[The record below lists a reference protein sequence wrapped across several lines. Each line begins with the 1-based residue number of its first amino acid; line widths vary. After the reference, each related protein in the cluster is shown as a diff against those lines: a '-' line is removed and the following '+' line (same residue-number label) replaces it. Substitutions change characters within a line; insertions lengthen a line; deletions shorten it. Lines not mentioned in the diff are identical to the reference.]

1 MSHSK
6 SSPSTLQRVANHRYL
21 YRRGSHFYFR
31 RAVPKDVR
39 QAFGGKPDE
48 TIALKT
54 DSLSQARHVL
64 ARHLRDFDRKLAEAR
79 ALPDPTAPGLPK
91 SRILRVPETEEVDAV
106 VRAWLKTQEAETVT
120 RVMALTPGQLDASA
134 DELGH
139 FEQAVR
145 AAARAGNGA
154 NLPLSWLADHL
165 AEAHGWECHAGSR
178 ARGYLE
184 VRLARAQL
192 EWARVARSEYA
203 FDPRPQPDAYFAPDH
218 ARADAEVFAKVVHHQ
233 PLPIFDLLGDYAN
246 EAMPSPATL
255 KAWRTCLQSL
265 IDHLGH
271 DDAARVSR
279 ADVVAWKDALLKP
292 QGGEKP
298 RSQQTVSK
306 KYLAAAK
313 TVFGWAERNMRIPE
327 NPVSRVVVSI
337 PKKERLREEKG
348 ITDAEAEV
356 ILAAALAAEPDARS
370 PIRGF
375 ARRWVPWICAYT
387 GARVGEITQ
396 LRAEDIFRHS
406 TGVQCIRI
414 TPEAGAQKGKQARIV
429 PLHPHL
435 LEQGLLDVVKG
446 KTGPLFYDPSKHR
459 GGTEGN
465 PQHKKV
471 GERLGGW
478 VRDLG
483 VDDEELQPNH
493 GWRHRF
499 KQQARAIYMDIETR
513 DAIQGHAATTEGQ
526 KYGSVPVQVMY
537 EQIARL
543 PRYFAT

>member
-6 SSPSTLQRVANHRYL
+6 PSPSTLQRVADHRYL
-21 YRRGSHFYFR
+21 YRRGSFYYFR

-39 QAFGGKPDE
+39 HAFGGRPDE

-54 DSLSQARHVL
+54 DSLSQARHAL

-79 ALPDPTAPGLPK
+79 ALPDPTLPGLSK
-91 SRILRVPETEEVDAV
+91 SRILRVPENEEVDAV
-106 VRAWLKTQEAETVT
+106 VRAWLKTQEAQTVT
-120 RVMALTPGQLDASA
+120 RVMALSPAQLDARA
-134 DELGH
+134 EELGH
-139 FEQAVR
+139 FEQMVR
-145 AAARAGNGA
+145 RAARAGNNA
-154 NLPLSWLADHL
+154 NLPLAWLADHL
-165 AEAHGWECHAGSR
+165 SEVHGWDCPNGSPS
-178 ARGYLE
+178 RGYLE

-203 FDPRPQPDAYFAPDH
+203 LDPRPQPDAYFGPDH
-218 ARADAEVFAKVVHHQ
+218 ARADAEVLAKVGRHNRI
-233 PLPIFDLLGDYAN
+233 PILDLLEDYAN
-246 EAMPSPATL
+246 EAMPSPATM

-279 ADVVAWKDALLKP
+279 ADLVAWKDALLKP
-292 QGGEKP
+292 QPGGKA

-313 TVFGWAERNMRIPE
+313 TVFGWAERNMRISE
-327 NPVSRVVVSI
+327 NPVSKVVVSV
-337 PKKERLREEKG
+337 PQRERLREEKG
-348 ITDAEAEV
+348 ITDAEAQV
-356 ILAAALAAEPDARS
+356 ILRAALAAEPDARS

-396 LRAEDIFRHS
+396 LRAEDVFMHS
-406 TGVQCIRI
+406 SGVRCIRI
-414 TPEAGAQKGKQARIV
+414 TPEAGSQKTKQARVV

-435 LEQGLLDVVKG
+435 LEQGLLAALKG
-446 KTGPLFYDPSKHR
+446 KTGPLFYDASKHR

-471 GERLGGW
+471 GERLADW
-478 VRDLG
+478 VRELG
-483 VDDEELQPNH
+483 VDDAELQPNH

-499 KQQARAIYMDIETR
+499 KQQARGIYMDIETR
-513 DAIQGHAATTEGQ
+513 DAIQGHAARSEGQ
-526 KYGSVPVQVMY
+526 RYGSVPVPVMF

-543 PRYFAT
+543 PRYNVT